1 MFDQYNSK
9 VSSLQK
15 QINKQRVRTHN
26 WRTPEKKCNMV
37 YSIWYHTLNTERE
50 KKNINGKTDKIRI
63 KAAI

>member
-1 MFDQYNSK
+1 
-9 VSSLQK
+9 
-15 QINKQRVRTHN
+15 
-26 WRTPEKKCNMV
+26 MV